1 MTRRSQKI
9 KKSLTTFFNYTE
21 EGRYKFKVN
30 SNLVNF
36 ERNTN
41 DNDNNIPSC
50 SCNNYDVNTFC
61 EHVYY
66 ILLFFFKVN
75 VRNRILRKNKF
86 TDNELENIFLK
97 QYRFVSASYIRRVPI
112 VRLQRRVRP
121 QPPARRRIVVRR
133 APARRR
139 IVVRRPVREQMN
151 RYQPHPPSEPR
162 PPSRRPNRFNR
173 NSVHRRRQFVD
184 VLASSYRNN
193 QSEEAGQPAIPIL
206 VPDDNP
212 LNNLRHRV
220 ENLRRRL
227 RRSPNRVDLHIPRP
241 RVFVNLNQGNNGQ
254 NFPSPIR
261 RISNTRHIA
270 SIAILTSPQ
279 RNITSED
286 KCTICLNELYEN
298 RGIVTRCSVCSN
310 DFHNL
315 CLDTWIVSKIR
326 RYTAPSC
333 PLCRSRINLY

>member
-9 KKSLTTFFNYTE
+9 KKSLNTFFNYTE
-21 EGRYKFKVN
+21 QGRYKFKVN
-30 SNLVNF
+30 SYLVNF
-36 ERNTN
+36 ERNT
-41 DNDNNIPSC
+41 DENDNNIPSC
-50 SCNNYDVNTFC
+50 SCDNYDENTFC

-75 VRNRILRKNKF
+75 IRNRILRKNKF

-97 QYRFVSASYIRRVPI
+97 QYRLVSASYVRRVPR
-112 VRLQRRVRP
+112 VRLQRRIRP
-121 QPPARRRIVVRR
+121 QPPARRRILVRR

-139 IVVRRPVREQMN
+139 ISVRRPARERIG
-151 RYQPHPPSEPR
+151 RYQPHQPSEPR
-162 PPSRRPNRFNR
+162 PPSRRPNR

-184 VLASSYRNN
+184 VLASSYRNDE
-193 QSEEAGQPAIPIL
+193 SREAGHAAIPIL
-206 VPDDNP
+206 VPDENP

-220 ENLRRRL
+220 ENLQRRL

-241 RVFVNLNQGNNGQ
+241 RIFINHDQGNDGEI
-254 NFPSPIR
+254 FPSPIR

-270 SIAILTSPQ
+270 NIAVLNFPQ

-286 KCTICLNELYEN
+286 KCTICLNQLYEN
-298 RGIVTRCSVCSN
+298 NGIVTRCSVCSN

-326 RYTAPSC
+326 QYTSPSC

>member
-1 MTRRSQKI
+1 MTQRSQKI

-41 DNDNNIPSC
+41 DNDNDNNIPSC

-66 ILLFFFKVN
+66 ILLFIFKVN
-75 VRNRILRKNKF
+75 VRNRILRKNIF
-86 TDNELENIFLK
+86 TDDELENIFLK

-112 VRLQRRVRP
+112 VRLQRRIRP
-121 QPPARRRIVVRR
+121 QPPARRRISIRR
-133 APARRR
+133 L
-139 IVVRRPVREQMN
+139 VREQMN

-193 QSEEAGQPAIPIL
+193 QPEEAGQPAIPIL

-212 LNNLRHRV
+212 LNNLRHSV
-220 ENLRRRL
+220 ENFQRRL
-227 RRSPNRVDLHIPRP
+227 RRSPNRVDLYIPRP
-241 RVFVNLNQGNNGQ
+241 RVFVNQGNNGQ
-254 NFPSPIR
+254 ILPSPIR

-279 RNITSED
+279 RSITSED
-286 KCTICLNELYEN
+286 KCTICLNQLYEN
-298 RGIVTRCSVCSN
+298 HGIVTRCSVCSN

-333 PLCRSRINLY
+333 PLCRSRINLH

>member
-41 DNDNNIPSC
+41 ENDNNIPSC

-66 ILLFFFKVN
+66 ILLFIFKVN

-86 TDNELENIFLK
+86 TDDELENIFLK
-97 QYRFVSASYIRRVPI
+97 QYRLVSASYVRRI
-112 VRLQRRVRP
+112 RP

-139 IVVRRPVREQMN
+139 MSVRRPVRERIG

-162 PPSRRPNRFNR
+162 PPSRRPNR
-173 NSVHRRRQFVD
+173 NSIFHRRRRFVD
-184 VLASSYRNN
+184 VLASSYRNIE
-193 QSEEAGQPAIPIL
+193 SREAGQPVIPIL
-206 VPDDNP
+206 VPDENP

-220 ENLRRRL
+220 ENLQRRL

-241 RVFVNLNQGNNGQ
+241 RVFINHDQGNDGEI
-254 NFPSPIR
+254 FPSPIR

-270 SIAILTSPQ
+270 NIAILNSPQ

-286 KCTICLNELYEN
+286 KCTICLNQLYEN
-298 RGIVTRCSVCSN
+298 NGIVTRCSVCSN

-315 CLDTWIVSKIR
+315 CLDRWIVSKIR
-326 RYTAPSC
+326 RYTSPSC